1 MQANLERSVW
11 PIRVRGIRGAVA
23 VKKNTATDIIAAT
36 KELLLVMVKENAVD
50 IEEIA
55 SIFFTLTPDL
65 DAEFPALAAREE
77 LGWRD
82 VPLLCAREI
91 GVPGAM
97 TGVVRV
103 LMHVNTEK
111 SQREL
116 KHVYLGKAAALR
128 ADLGEES

>member
-1 MQANLERSVW
+1 
-11 PIRVRGIRGAVA
+11 
-23 VKKNTATDIIAAT
+23 
-36 KELLLVMVKENAVD
+36 MVKENAVE

-65 DAEFPALAAREE
+65 DAEFPALAARE
-77 LGWRD
+77 LGWQY

-111 SQREL
+111 SQKEL
-116 KHVYLGKAAALR
+116 KHVYLGKTAALR
-128 ADLGEES
+128 ADLGEER